1 MLEHS
6 LQPEDAANVMLKH
19 NQRPPATGVLFR
31 CDGTPQTGLG
41 HVMRCLALAQAW
53 QDEGGTAAFAMAAQS
68 AATEARI
75 RAADAGFVSLSSVG
89 RLPTCRVQGSLAT
102 CPTAMPEARMTRSR
116 QSRRPAPAARWV
128 VVDGYHFGDTYHKA
142 VVEAGLRVLA
152 IDDFGHVSDYRAHLV
167 LNQNFDAG
175 EGLYARRRDYTRLL
189 LGPAYVLLR
198 REFGP
203 WRTFQRLVPPQ
214 ATKLL
219 VTCGGSDPGNT
230 TPKIVEA
237 LGRTGLADLEATVIL
252 GADNPNCG
260 QILAMAER
268 SPCPIRVRQGVEDM
282 AEVMAW
288 ADMAVIVAGTSL
300 WELHFM
306 GCPTMSFGR
315 GPLHEPIL
323 RKLENQ
329 GLLRYLGFEEACGT
343 RRRWPRKLPGSP
355 ATSRY
360 AARYRVPGDNWLTAR
375 APSAWFVRCGN
386 TRRTNHES
394 GRDATDVPAVAG
406 VL

>member
-89 RLPTCRVQGSLAT
+89 QVANLPGPGQLGNLPHGHAGGEDDAKQTVA
-102 CPTAMPEARMTRSR
+102 AR
-116 QSRRPAPAARWV
+116 AAADRWV
-128 VVDGYHFGDTYHKA
+128 VVDGYHFGDTYHEA
-142 VVEAGLRVLA
+142 VVEAGLRLLA
-152 IDDFGHVSDYRAHLV
+152 IDDFGHASDYRAHLV

-198 REFGP
+198 REFAPGGLFE
-203 WRTFQRLVPPQ
+203 RIVPPQ

-260 QILAMAER
+260 QILAMAEK
-268 SPCPIRVRQGVEDM
+268 V
-282 AEVMAW
+282 
-288 ADMAVIVAGTSL
+288 AVPDPGAA
-300 WELHFM
+300 
-306 GCPTMSFGR
+306 GR
-315 GPLHEPIL
+315 GGHGRGDGLGRHGGDRGRHVVVGTALH
-323 RKLENQ
+323 
-329 GLLRYLGFEEACGT
+329 GLPHDELWPGT
-343 RRRWPRKLPGSP
+343 
-355 ATSRY
+355 
-360 AARYRVPGDNWLTAR
+360 
-375 APSAWFVRCGN
+375 AP
-386 TRRTNHES
+386 
-394 GRDATDVPAVAG
+394 
-406 VL
+406 